1 VGFITTTGVLLE
13 ACCARPFLVRT
24 GFVANTAGGRAS
36 RGLDH
41 AGLLEPRLPHRRPER
56 RRLDALVPDPQH
68 GETSRVSAYFFLT
81 PAFGLLLSAILLG
94 EHAGTALAGTQG
106 TMKNDDLATSRSQQ
120 VLELV
125 RSWAEEES
133 RCESTVFDD
142 SSGWFRLTLTAVRNG
157 DRWEIAGLH
166 LSPSRKRSIA
176 TCLKSAG

>member
-1 VGFITTTGVLLE
+1 MD
-13 ACCARPFLVRT
+13 RRHQQPD
-24 GFVANTAGGRAS
+24 AGA
-36 RGLDH
+36 
-41 AGLLEPRLPHRRPER
+41 AP
-56 RRLDALVPDPQH
+56 
-68 GETSRVSAYFFLT
+68 
-81 PAFGLLLSAILLG
+81 
-94 EHAGTALAGTQG
+94 AGTQG
-106 TMKNDDLATSRSQQ
+106 TMKNDDLVTSRSQQ

-166 LSPSRKRSIA
+166 LSPSRNRSIA

>member
-1 VGFITTTGVLLE
+1 M
-13 ACCARPFLVRT
+13 
-24 GFVANTAGGRAS
+24 
-36 RGLDH
+36 D
-41 AGLLEPRLPHRRPER
+41 RRHQQ
-56 RRLDALVPDPQH
+56 PD
-68 GETSRVSAYFFLT
+68 
-81 PAFGLLLSAILLG
+81 
-94 EHAGTALAGTQG
+94 AGTALAGTQG